1 MSSPL
6 DEEDGERDV
15 VGLNDMPIISDDI
28 LFCEDRLSVTVGT
41 LGVSCTA
48 PAVRS
53 TGPIPRIPST

>member
-6 DEEDGERDV
+6 DDEDEERDV
-15 VGLNDMPIISDDI
+15 VGLNDIPIISDDI
-28 LFCEDRLSVTVGT
+28 FFWEDKLSVTVGT
-41 LGVSCTA
+41 LGVSCIA

>member
-6 DEEDGERDV
+6 DEEDEDRDV
-15 VGLNDMPIISDDI
+15 VGLNDMPIISEEI
-28 LFCEDRLSVTVGT
+28 LFCDDRLSVTVGT
-41 LGVSCTA
+41 LGVSCIA

>member
-6 DEEDGERDV
+6 DEDRDV

-28 LFCEDRLSVTVGT
+28 FFCDDRLSVTVGT
-41 LGVSCTA
+41 LDVSCTA

-53 TGPIPRIPST
+53 TGPIPSIPST

>member
-28 LFCEDRLSVTVGT
+28 LFWEDRLSVTVGT

-53 TGPIPRIPST
+53 TGPIPSIPST

>member
-6 DEEDGERDV
+6 DEDRDV
-15 VGLNDMPIISDDI
+15 VGLNDIPIISDDI

-53 TGPIPRIPST
+53 TGPIPSIPST

>member
-1 MSSPL
+1 MRSPS
-6 DEEDGERDV
+6 DEDRDV
-15 VGLNDMPIISDDI
+15 VGLNDIPIISDDI
-28 LFCEDRLSVTVGT
+28 FFWDDRLSVTVGT